1 MIKKEK
7 NLYYSTQGKLVE
19 EKVEFLRG
27 AKFLYE
33 NFLGKF
39 LRCFLRNRLI
49 ARICGAYQNSV
60 FSKRKILPFIKK
72 HNIDISEF
80 DEEVSSFKS
89 FNDFF
94 IRKLKQ
100 GARSIASGSNV
111 VCSPADSKLFVVPDI
126 SKDVHFFVKNEK
138 FNLITFLEDKD
149 LAYQHHNGTLMLFRL
164 APYDYHRFHFPIDC
178 VATKPKIIHGA
189 YESVNPIAYRA
200 GVQPLLKNERHLVV
214 LKTEGFGEVIM
225 VIIGAMFVG
234 KIVHTYIPEKRYNKG
249 EEMGYFAFGGSTV
262 ALLFKNGEIKPKDL
276 FLQHSAQG
284 YETEIKMGQVV
295 ND

>member
-1 MIKKEK
+1 MIKKAK
-7 NLYYSTQGKLVE
+7 NLYYSLDDKLVE

-39 LRCFLRNRLI
+39 LRCFLRNRLV
-49 ARICGAYQNSV
+49 ARLCGTYQNSA

-72 HNIDISEF
+72 HNIDITEF
-80 DEEVSSFKS
+80 EKDVSSFKS

-94 IRKLKQ
+94 VRKLKP
-100 GARSIASGSNV
+100 GARLIASGSNILV
-111 VCSPADSKLFVVPDI
+111 SSADSKLFVIPDI

-138 FNLITFLEDKD
+138 FNLRTFLKDRD
-149 LAYQHHNGTLMLFRL
+149 LAHQYHNGTLMLFRL
-164 APYDYHRFHFPIDC
+164 APYDYHRFHFPTDC
-178 VATKPKIIHGA
+178 VATKLKIIHGA

-214 LKTEGFGEVIM
+214 LKTEEFGEVIM
-225 VIIGAMFVG
+225 VLVGAMFVG
-234 KIVHTYIPEKRYNKG
+234 KIVHTYTPEKRYDKG
-249 EEMGYFAFGGSTV
+249 EEMGYFAFGGSTI
-262 ALLFKNGEIKPKDL
+262 AMLFKNGEIEPKEM

-284 YETEIKMGQVV
+284 YETEIKMGQAI